1 MAYKGFLKI
10 AATAAAMG
18 VGGDGEG
25 HRKFTLVECQ
35 YQFHREVNENGTPK
49 DGVTGGRIIATIVT
63 PQKNLF
69 IYRWLFEEK
78 LENGMVEINNSQN
91 EPHYI
96 MFERARCVDIYE
108 YFNGQSKNM
117 MTTRLT
123 IQCPEIGFYG
133 FNEDSF
139 AYDFRFQ
146 YLRPFINGKTYAKP
160 ISHDDLMLEAV
171 QTM

>member
-10 AATAAAMG
+10 AMG
-18 VGGDGEG
+18 QGT
-25 HRKFTLVECQ
+25 RAFTLVECE

-49 DGVTGGRIIATIVT
+49 GGVTGGRIIATVVT

-69 IYRWLFEEK
+69 MYKWLFEEK
-78 LENGMVEINNSQN
+78 LENGFVEINNSQN

-108 YFNGQSKNM
+108 YFNGHSKDM
-117 MTTRLT
+117 MISRLT
-123 IQCPEIGFYG
+123 IQCPEMGFYG

-139 AYDFRFQ
+139 AYDFRLQFS
-146 YLRPFINGKTYAKP
+146 RTINPNSYAGA
-160 ISHDDLMLEAV
+160 ISREDYMLEAV